1 MPQCLAAIPSQQQR
15 GTATLKEVLCYPDQW
30 RWQVCYTALSLGL
43 PSLLTSNVC
52 AAYTAWWVF
61 KWLSTTACREQHLL
75 VRAYKGGRV
84 RKLAAKQVNEYKNA
98 LSGLPSVILIVFK
111 IREDTLRSL
120 HATMREYSY
129 R

>member
-1 MPQCLAAIPSQQQR
+1 M
-15 GTATLKEVLCYPDQW
+15 
-30 RWQVCYTALSLGL
+30 
-43 PSLLTSNVC
+43 
-52 AAYTAWWVF
+52 
-61 KWLSTTACREQHLL
+61 L

-111 IREDTLRSL
+111 IREDTLRNL